1 MTIKLPTQA
10 TDMLKGRHQAELI
23 AGATNAA
30 YWMHGRDNHTAL
42 YLLKQV
48 HSYFREMAD
57 ALGYDVTPRLEAA
70 QSAPLTIIEDAAE

>member
-30 YWMHGRDNHTAL
+30 YWMHGRDNDTAL
-42 YLLKQV
+42 YLLTQV
-48 HSYFREMAD
+48 HNHFRAMAD
-57 ALGYDVTPRLEAA
+57 ELGYDVTPRFEP
-70 QSAPLTIIEDAAE
+70 APLTIIDDAAE